1 MRILNAFLTVSVLG
15 AITILYACLKVAG
28 LYDTQ
33 EEERIR
39 KLCQQKKEAPD
50 TTTDAKAKPDTKTEN

>member
-1 MRILNAFLTVSVLG
+1 MKLLNAFLTVSALG
-15 AITILYACLKVAG
+15 VMTILYACLKVAG
-28 LYDTQ
+28 SYDAQ

-50 TTTDAKAKPDTKTEN
+50 TTPDAKAKPDTKTEN